1 MKTFEQILKETVE
14 GDRFSGQETFDKNDY
29 YSFECV
35 EIAARI
41 YASQCGKQALLNAI
55 DRVKDFEGFSIY
67 MKGTIER
74 TEIPTP

>member
-1 MKTFEQILKETVE
+1 MKTFEQILQETVE

-29 YSFECV
+29 YSFDCV

-41 YASQCGKQALLNAI
+41 YATQCGKQSLLNAT
-55 DRVKDFEGFSIY
+55 DRVKDFKGFSIY